1 MSKESKLLEQRCFVI
16 EDDES
21 RREYDLYLAQET
33 CGDAEVVAVYVGK
46 IDSQPY
52 LVARYL
58 PEDVYE
64 GALAANL
71 DIWAGMV
78 DMFESLNNK

>member
-1 MSKESKLLEQRCFVI
+1 MSKESKLLEQRCFAI
-16 EDDES
+16 GDGES
-21 RREYDLYLAQET
+21 RRKYDLYLAQET
-33 CGDAEVVAVYVGK
+33 CMDAEVVAVYVGK

-58 PEDVYE
+58 PEDAYE

-78 DMFESLNNK
+78 DMLESLNNK